1 MLEPVYH
8 QVLPVI
14 GQGFSVDFITS
25 KLPLEEQQEFLYL
38 RQLIASREAKTKKH
52 FGLATFFEHLNLIHR
67 FVVRGD
73 KGDAYR
79 GFVCGIHFGT
89 GFLLINT
96 TRLKRLICRSKSC
109 VNGCFQ
115 RLGFSMGRSA
125 HQNLHEFFQQIVPN
139 LSSSLINTRQWCM
152 RTSGEGASVCFV
164 PSIVADVPVRQIEP
178 EPEPEKKIDKVEK
191 KPFPFDITELLN
203 RK

>member
-1 MLEPVYH
+1 MLEQRRCQTFAMLRPR
-8 QVLPVI
+8 
-14 GQGFSVDFITS
+14 FTVDFITS
-25 KLPLEEQQEFLYL
+25 RLPPEEQQEFIYL
-38 RQLIASREAKTKKH
+38 RQVIAAREAKTKKH
-52 FGLATFFEHLNLIHR
+52 LGPTAFFEHLNLIHS

-73 KGDAYR
+73 PGDAYR

-115 RLGFSMGRSA
+115 RMGFPMGRDASQA
-125 HQNLHEFFQQIVPN
+125 LNEFFQQIMPN
-139 LSSSLINTRQWCM
+139 IGPSLINTRQWCM
-152 RTSGEGASVCFV
+152 RLLGEDATVCFV
-164 PSIVADVPVRQIEP
+164 PSVVPNP
-178 EPEPEKKIDKVEK
+178 PKKEPEKKEDEPKH
-191 KPFPFDITELLN
+191 FLFDIRELLN

>member
-1 MLEPVYH
+1 MLVETGLMPH
-8 QVLPVI
+8 SIPFFTH
-14 GQGFSVDFITS
+14 GPAVDFITS
-25 KLPLEEQQEFLYL
+25 KLPPEEQQEFLYL
-38 RQLIASREAKTKKH
+38 RQRIASHEAKSKKH
-52 FGLATFFEHLNLIHR
+52 FGLATFYEHLTTIHK

-73 KGDAYR
+73 QGDAYR
-79 GFVCGIHFGT
+79 GFVCGIHFGD

-96 TRLKRLICRSKSC
+96 TRLKKLICRSKSC

-125 HQNLHEFFQQIVPN
+125 ARNLNDFFQQILPN

-152 RTSGEGASVCFV
+152 RTLAEDASISFAPSSV
-164 PSIVADVPVRQIEP
+164 PSSLVVGAAPEQPP
-178 EPEPEKKIDKVEK
+178 EPVVEK
-191 KPFPFDITELLN
+191 KPFMYDITELLN

>member
-1 MLEPVYH
+1 MLIDAGLSPHTIPV
-8 QVLPVI
+8 
-14 GQGFSVDFITS
+14 FSQATVVDFITS
-25 KLPLEEQQEFLYL
+25 KLPPEEQQEFLYL
-38 RQLIASREAKTKKH
+38 RQMIASHEAKSKKH
-52 FGLATFFEHLNLIHR
+52 FGLSTFYEHLSLIHK

-79 GFVCGIHFGT
+79 GFVCGIHFGD

-96 TRLKRLICRSKSC
+96 TRLKKLICRSKSC

-115 RLGFSMGRSA
+115 KLGFSMGRSA
-125 HQNLHEFFQQIVPN
+125 GHNLNDFFQQILPN

-152 RTSGEGASVCFV
+152 RTRGEDDSVSFA
-164 PSIVADVPVRQIEP
+164 PSLSAKAMIPTPAEP
-178 EPEPEKKIDKVEK
+178 EHRPEPVVET
-191 KPFPFDITELLN
+191 KPFLYDITELLN

>member
-1 MLEPVYH
+1 MLVEGFPVQSIPMFG
-8 QVLPVI
+8 QV
-14 GQGFSVDFITS
+14 SAVDFITS
-25 KLPLEEQQEFLYL
+25 RLPRAEQQEFIYL
-38 RQLIASREAKTKKH
+38 REMIASHESKSKKN
-52 FGLATFFEHLNLIHR
+52 FGLSTFYDHLSAIHK

-79 GFVCGIHFGT
+79 GFVCGIHFGD

-96 TRLKRLICRSKSC
+96 TRLKKLICRSKSC

-115 RLGFSMGRSA
+115 KLGFSIERSPA
-125 HQNLHEFFQQIVPN
+125 QNLNDFFQQIMPN

-152 RTSGEGASVCFV
+152 RTLTEGGVLISFA
-164 PSIVADVPVRQIEP
+164 PSYSPKSSIPTP
-178 EPEPEKKIDKVEK
+178 EPAVEK
-191 KPFPFDITELLN
+191 KPFLYSITELLN